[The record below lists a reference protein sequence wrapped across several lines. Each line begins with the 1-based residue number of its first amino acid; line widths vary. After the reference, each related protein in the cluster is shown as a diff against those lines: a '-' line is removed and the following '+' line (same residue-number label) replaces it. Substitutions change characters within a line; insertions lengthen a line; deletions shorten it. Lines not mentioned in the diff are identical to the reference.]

1 MLKEGELLADHFTD
15 TTIAE
20 LHEADAART
29 LTDLTAVE
37 GVVGHGLGGRGGAGD
52 VEVGV
57 VNEVDEDGIGLA
69 ANGGFELG
77 RHLTAFAFHSAVV
90 LNGGLTVGS
99 VFAGG
104 DGEVLGHSGGLH
116 YLASATHT
124 PLDITRLQGLVA
136 DSNFGRAGQRL
147 VGLVDDEE
155 SIGDVVCGVCVA
167 LWLTEEGVR
176 GSIDGHRGSVLQGF
190 AFVLEDAV
198 LGVEGE
204 EGCTE

>member
-1 MLKEGELLADHFTD
+1 MLKEGELLADHFAD

-29 LTDLTAVE
+29 LTDLTAIE

-57 VNEVDEDGIGLA
+57 VDEVDEDGVGLA
-69 ANGGFELG
+69 ADGGFELG
-77 RHLTAFAFHSAVV
+77 RHLTTFAFHSAVV
-90 LNGGLTVGS
+90 LNGGLIVGC
-99 VFAGG
+99 
-104 DGEVLGHSGGLH
+104 DGEALCHSGGLH

-176 GSIDGHRGSVLQGF
+176 GSIDGHRGPVFQGF

-204 EGCTE
+204 DGCTE